1 MIYRLNYCEKVGFDE
16 IFFVDLPTKEERA
29 NIFKIHLAKYNQHS
43 ITDFDCLADKSKFFN
58 GAEIEESVKEAMFL
72 SYVENPDNQ
81 QISLKHLEKA
91 IEQIVPLSQTMKKK
105 IDGLREWASTRAR
118 LASKKSNDEA
128 IVETVDEQK
137 ITKTKR
143 EREEDIF

>member
-1 MIYRLNYCEKVGFDE
+1 
-16 IFFVDLPTKEERA
+16 
-29 NIFKIHLAKYNQHS
+29 
-43 ITDFDCLADKSKFFN
+43 
-58 GAEIEESVKEAMFL
+58 MFL
-72 SYVENPDNQ
+72 SYIENPDNQ

-91 IEQIVPLSQTMKKK
+91 IEQVVPLSQTMKKK

-118 LASKKSNDEA
+118 LASKKGNDEA

-137 ITKTKR
+137 IIKTKR